1 MRRLVL
7 MTVMAAVLAA
17 CANSEHGW
25 SGANAE
31 PFDGA
36 ARACHEQTRHNHDHT
51 AFDACMESKGWHRT
65 R

>member
-1 MRRLVL
+1 MRHLVL
-7 MTVMAAVLAA
+7 MALAAAALAA
-17 CANSEHGW
+17 CASGEHGW

-36 ARACHEQTRHNHDHT
+36 ARACHEQARHSHDSL
-51 AFDACMESKGWHRT
+51 AFEACMESKGWHRT